1 MKLSEIDKS
10 TFHRKLADPAAQEL
24 IEIID
29 DLNHAL
35 YPQKFEVDG
44 ENKDAA
50 MITGI
55 PPRFGEEYGGHLDGV
70 NLITSIKRRIV
81 ASEHWVWDTWEGD
94 VEEYFNAYVIKKT

>member
-1 MKLSEIDKS
+1 LTNQHFIVSS
-10 TFHRKLADPAAQEL
+10 L
-24 IEIID
+24 IQQHKNSLRFD

-70 NLITSIKRRIV
+70 NLITSIKRRIA